1 MKVAISLPDELFLAA
16 ETLGR
21 RLRLSRSRLYATA
34 LAECLGKH
42 RGKQVTDRLDAVYAS
57 EERRRAPARGR
68 GRTDAAPP
76 ASW

>member
-1 MKVAISLPDELFLAA
+1 MKVAISLPDDLFLAA

-34 LAECLGKH
+34 VADFLGKH

-57 EERRRAPARGR
+57 EEKRRAPLRGR
-68 GRTDAAPP
+68 GRRRAAA